1 MGSGFRMPLLFPPAS
16 VRFRSSRNW
25 TSCPPSRIS
34 WCRNDILA
42 RRSPTRQAET
52 ELGLVLRECGFTIV
66 DERSTAKP
74 DVEITGEAFS
84 AFGLR
89 RGNLI
94 SCKAR
99 VEVKAH
105 ARKDGKVLAVD
116 RETNASVDITEQT
129 AAKTALQLAAAE
141 LAERLA
147 PKLILDSKVAAQ

>member
-1 MGSGFRMPLLFPPAS
+1 M
-16 VRFRSSRNW
+16 
-25 TSCPPSRIS
+25 
-34 WCRNDILA
+34 
-42 RRSPTRQAET
+42 
-52 ELGLVLRECGFTIV
+52 
-66 DERSTAKP
+66 DERSTAKA

-116 RETNASVDITEQT
+116 RETNVSVDITEQT

-141 LAERLA
+141 LAGRLA